1 MLYLSFFFASLK
13 RYLCSSAFCFRG
25 CQWNGNRRHIMLA
38 SITRT
43 CCPEYVKANIFMCCV
58 MCSCFLI
65 PSLYHNFWTATQM
78 DGFGYKESNI
88 RGQTK
93 RKAFEVTKFMESIL
107 CYILSSETGYLFAQL
122 FIGVVISTD
131 GVMTEIHL
139 AIIRSYDYVLNTL
152 M

>member
-1 MLYLSFFFASLK
+1 
-13 RYLCSSAFCFRG
+13 
-25 CQWNGNRRHIMLA
+25 
-38 SITRT
+38 
-43 CCPEYVKANIFMCCV
+43 
-58 MCSCFLI
+58 
-65 PSLYHNFWTATQM
+65 M